1 MATKSYT
8 LKLGEAI
15 LMRESLSTPGWATT
29 VSEIYNGGK
38 LIDEVFNTIPTTVK
52 SRDDLDILTIEV
64 KISDSQMD
72 SIKKAIKNAAEKGY
86 LVPSSHTTS
95 VIELLGL
102 NY

>member
-1 MATKSYT
+1 MAIKTYN

-38 LIDEVFNTIPTTVK
+38 LIDEVFNTIPATVK
-52 SRDDLDILTIEV
+52 SREELDIITV
-64 KISDSQMD
+64 TANISDSQLD
-72 SIKKAIKNAAEKGY
+72 SIRKAIKNAAEKGY
-86 LVPSSHTTS
+86 LVPSSHATS
-95 VIELLGL
+95 VIEMLGL